1 MKKKVLIVLGGNSR
15 EREISIKTGKA
26 CMKAIK
32 RLGYKTITFD
42 PKKQLFIDIL
52 KIKANGTKKNKTN
65 HKYGVNT
72 NHTFCFFKFLII
84 KEIY

>member
-1 MKKKVLIVLGGNSR
+1 HSD
-15 EREISIKTGKA
+15 T
-26 CMKAIK
+26 
-32 RLGYKTITFD
+32 D
-42 PKKQLFIDIL
+42 IDIL
-52 KIKANGTKKNKTN
+52 KINANGTKKNKTS